1 MNADSATQFQVAV
14 EGLSCTDLQVSTGP
28 MSHCA
33 LTNTQKLGQ
42 TILSTR
48 HPDGF
53 LDCGMWCQLSVLD
66 LIYIILFHYH
76 LSCKPFW
83 NVLSVYSRWMDL
95 SDRMKAARRVRG
107 YSQQELAKRCGL
119 KQSSVAHIESGR
131 NQNSKYLPQLASTLE
146 VSYQWL
152 LSGKGDMDERSKP
165 SVGSA
170 IELIQ
175 LRSLSDFDVDTPMNN
190 AAPQWLPAP
199 KDIPV
204 DCFAVTV
211 EGDSMVG
218 PSRSYAPGS
227 IIFVNPNLP
236 ESIHG
241 KRVIALV
248 DGFATFREY
257 KHDSGQFYLMPLN
270 PQYPARQIAADTKI
284 LGVVVGSYLAE

>member
-1 MNADSATQFQVAV
+1 
-14 EGLSCTDLQVSTGP
+14 
-28 MSHCA
+28 
-33 LTNTQKLGQ
+33 
-42 TILSTR
+42 
-48 HPDGF
+48 
-53 LDCGMWCQLSVLD
+53 
-66 LIYIILFHYH
+66 
-76 LSCKPFW
+76 
-83 NVLSVYSRWMDL
+83 MDL
-95 SDRMKAARRVRG
+95 SDRFKAARRARG
-107 YSQQELAKRCGL
+107 YSQQELARRCGL
-119 KQSSVAHIESGR
+119 KQSSIAHIESGR
-131 NQNSKYLPQLASTLE
+131 NANSKFLPQLAAKLE

-152 LSGKGDMDERSKP
+152 LSGQGDMNERSKP

-170 IELIQ
+170 ISLIR
-175 LRSLSDFDVDTPMNN
+175 LRSLSDFNVDATMSE

-204 DCFAVTV
+204 DSFAVTV

-218 PSRSYAPGS
+218 PVRSYVPGS

-236 ESIHG
+236 ESLHG

-270 PQYPARQIAADTKI
+270 PQYPARQISADTKI